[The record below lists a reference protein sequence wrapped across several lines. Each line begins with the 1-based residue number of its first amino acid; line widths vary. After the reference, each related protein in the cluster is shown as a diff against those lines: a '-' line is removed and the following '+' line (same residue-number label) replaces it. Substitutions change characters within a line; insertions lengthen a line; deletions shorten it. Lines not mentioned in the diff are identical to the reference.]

1 MKAHTWIRDF
11 PASKSMKYYFFF
23 PFKLPALFV
32 CYSITRRSKIHG
44 QPILA
49 VSVHSGATL
58 CVAGR
63 RLPVPW
69 LAESVF
75 YCQQSRFPV
84 ILGAY
89 IFLMNV
95 KCFSGKLQCEQILII
110 LSNKQKQHKLL
121 SQSKC
126 LSIPVEDSITV
137 SHRKIHNGLKTQ
149 TMNCLAQ
156 DRKPKFC
163 FSALDTKIDQYII

>member
-1 MKAHTWIRDF
+1 MSHKIHVPKTILTSTLLGVWTLRTVFRPCGLCHQERINAAVKRASRGPLSCHLSCKEVTWRLTPGSGTFQPPNLWNTI
-11 PASKSMKYYFFF
+11 FFF

-44 QPILA
+44 QPILT
-49 VSVHSGATL
+49 VSLHSGATL

-69 LAESVF
+69 LAESLF

-89 IFLMNV
+89 FFPNE
-95 KCFSGKLQCEQILII
+95 CEMFF
-110 LSNKQKQHKLL
+110 
-121 SQSKC
+121 
-126 LSIPVEDSITV
+126 
-137 SHRKIHNGLKTQ
+137 G
-149 TMNCLAQ
+149 
-156 DRKPKFC
+156 
-163 FSALDTKIDQYII
+163 